1 METLIPMPD
10 NSMIVILKGM
20 PRDLWARAKA
30 KGRAEQ
36 PPRTIK
42 AIVADLVR
50 RWVEDPPTRHRRT

>member
-1 METLIPMPD
+1 MPD